1 MSSSP
6 KRYNISYG
14 NNNKAR
20 NYQPLIFKMLSVLVF
35 GLIILTLLVG
45 IFASGEAPLE
55 IIVTTMGSNGNHT
68 KTPIPHFPIVMEGPC
83 EPQPPPIHCQSTDD
97 SETVYFCTF
106 RHRFGKVYVCI
117 GDLRRWEEVIY

>member
-14 NNNKAR
+14 KSL
-20 NYQPLIFKMLSVLVF
+20 NYQPLIFKILSVLVF

-45 IFASGEAPLE
+45 IFASGDASPE
-55 IIVTTMGSNGNHT
+55 IVVPMGSNGNTT
-68 KTPIPHFPIVMEGPC
+68 KAPIPHYPVIVEGPC
-83 EPQPPPIHCQSTDD
+83 DPQPSPTQCQSTED

-106 RHRFGKVYVCI
+106 NHRFGRVYVCI
-117 GDLRRWEEVIY
+117 GHLKRWEEVVY